1 VETERGTFFIGQAA
15 DGAPVLYDSADLT
28 THGSSSV

>member
-1 VETERGTFFIGQAA
+1 MTTEMGRFFIGQGA
-15 DGAPVLYDSADLT
+15 DGDPVLYDSADLT